1 MTIEDGILLLFLG
14 MITSIVVMYIILTV
28 MSNEDK
34 DDISWFKPSI
44 NI

>member
-28 MSNEDK
+28 MAGEGKDE
-34 DDISWFKPSI
+34 DDIS
-44 NI
+44 

>member
-28 MSNEDK
+28 MASEGK
-34 DDISWFKPSI
+34 DDISWFKPSFDF
-44 NI
+44 

>member
-14 MITSIVVMYIILTV
+14 MITSIVVMYIIITV
-28 MSNEDK
+28 MGNEDK

>member
-28 MSNEDK
+28 MAGEDK
-34 DDISWFKPSI
+34 DDIS
-44 NI
+44 